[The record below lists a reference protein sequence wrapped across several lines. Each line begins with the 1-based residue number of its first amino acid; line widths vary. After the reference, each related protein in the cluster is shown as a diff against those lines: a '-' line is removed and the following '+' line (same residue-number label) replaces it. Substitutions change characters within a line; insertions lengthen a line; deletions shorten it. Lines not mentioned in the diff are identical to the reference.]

1 MSLNILI
8 VDDSPVMRGMIA
20 RTLRLSGLPL
30 GTLYEAGD
38 GRAGAESAQSNWVD
52 LVLTDL
58 NMPGMDGEAMIVAL
72 RAREATAALPVVVV
86 SSDASTSR
94 RERMAAHGVAFV
106 QKPFTP
112 EQLRTV
118 VLTTLQLT
126 DAEFTGRGA
135 AALDSCD
142 F

>member
-20 RTLRLSGLPL
+20 RTLRLSGLSI

-38 GRAGAESAQSNWVD
+38 GETGVIVARTRWID
-52 LVLTDL
+52 LILTDL
-58 NMPGMDGEAMIVAL
+58 NMPGMDGEEMILTL
-72 RAREATAALPVVVV
+72 RAQLETADLPVVVV
-86 SSDASTSR
+86 SSDSSIAR
-94 RERMAAHGVAFV
+94 RARLTEQGVKYV

-112 EQLRTV
+112 EQLRSV
-118 VLTTLQLT
+118 VLTILQLT
-126 DAEFTGRGA
+126 DAEFSGRGA